1 MASHHQASSAN
12 TSKMSSNNTTNI
24 HSGSSSLYSK
34 ELVTILSIYEIMIIM
49 FCLIGYGLFVFAM
62 ILNSKLRNICNFFIL
77 SMGLADGLIAT
88 IIIPVS
94 QGVMLQTL
102 HYHSVGACEFVSNLN
117 LITVTAVA
125 LNLCACSLERFFVI
139 AFPFRHEEFLTR
151 KKALWII
158 LGIWLYA
165 LIVGLLPQ
173 LGWSGG
179 KTVIVRGQ
187 CMRPLDKNYLIYN
200 TVLHFC
206 FPAVLMVITNGL
218 IYRIASKQAK
228 RIYRVRASANQAS
241 SQSNSREQS
250 SMEVFRINYRA
261 AKRISIIVGAYL
273 ICWVPQMTTLLL
285 SIKGGFSSIPTIVF
299 FITIPLQYTSSA
311 VNPCMFC
318 LLNKEIRKTLIRELK
333 ARFPLWRTR
342 ANERTHASETA
353 LRDDSRAFSVSPRIF
368 GQAATEQTESAWVS
382 LSRLS
387 TGTIVNHTS
396 FWFICFDCKHISIS

>member
-1 MASHHQASSAN
+1 MSKISAA
-12 TSKMSSNNTTNI
+12 NTTNT

-49 FCLIGYGLFVFAM
+49 FCLIGYALVVFAM
-62 ILNSKLRNICNFFIL
+62 IFNSKLRSICNFFIL

-102 HYHSVGACEFVSNLN
+102 QYHSIGACEFVSNLN

-151 KKALWII
+151 KRALWII
-158 LGIWLYA
+158 LGIWFYA
-165 LIVGLLPQ
+165 LIIGLLPQ
-173 LGWSGG
+173 FGWSGG
-179 KTVIVRGQ
+179 KTLIIRGQ
-187 CMRPLDKNYLIYN
+187 CMRPLDKNYLIFN

-206 FPAVLMVITNGL
+206 IPAVLMVITNGL

-228 RIYRVRASANQAS
+228 RIYRIRASANQAS
-241 SQSNSREQS
+241 FHSNSKEQS
-250 SMEVFRINYRA
+250 SIEVFRINYRA

-273 ICWVPQMTTLLL
+273 VCWVPQMATLLL
-285 SIKGGFSSIPTIVF
+285 SIKIGFSSIPTIVF

-311 VNPCMFC
+311 VNPCIFC

-333 ARFPLWRTR
+333 ARFPIWGPHSNER
-342 ANERTHASETA
+342 ANASDTA
-353 LRDDSRAFSVSPRIF
+353 LREDSRAFSVNVSPRIF
-368 GQAATEQTESAWVS
+368 GQVATEHSVC
-382 LSRLS
+382 S
-387 TGTIVNHTS
+387 TSQGFQQEHL
-396 FWFICFDCKHISIS
+396 